1 MIDVDL
7 AATSPRPQTAGLSTW
22 PTRRVGA
29 GLTQAWKGQPSY
41 DRPDK
46 GKVAR
51 STSLSCREDDA
62 RLVARTTD
70 GMVMCGDM
78 VSNEEDKGLR
88 YERPF
93 TARTLNHVHV
103 LVPYNLAALVS
114 TQTRTPALLPQ
125 PRELVVLSI
134 KI

>member
-1 MIDVDL
+1 MTDVDL
-7 AATSPRPQTAGLSTW
+7 AATSPRPQTAGPSTW

-51 STSLSCREDDA
+51 LTSLSCREDDA
-62 RLVARTTD
+62 RLTARTTD

-78 VSNEEDKGLR
+78 VSNEEDKGLK
-88 YERPF
+88 YERPVIV
-93 TARTLNHVHV
+93 TIKA
-103 LVPYNLAALVS
+103 
-114 TQTRTPALLPQ
+114 PAPL
-125 PRELVVLSI
+125 RSGGIAKSI
-134 KI
+134 TKLT